1 MHGYSTVESLNL
13 AMYMVE
19 CSVISTNYCT
29 GTYLIAVLVSN
40 NVYTKKKLHK

>member
-19 CSVISTNYCT
+19 CSVISTKYCT
-29 GTYLIAVLVSN
+29 DTYLIALVVRCLLIIMS
-40 NVYTKKKLHK
+40 T